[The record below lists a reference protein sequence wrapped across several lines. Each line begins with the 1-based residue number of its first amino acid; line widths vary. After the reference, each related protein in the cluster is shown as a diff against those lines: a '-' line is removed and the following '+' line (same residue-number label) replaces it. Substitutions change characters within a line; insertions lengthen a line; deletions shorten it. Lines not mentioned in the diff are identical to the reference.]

1 MIEIYGNEEQNDL
14 MNLIDEH
21 KEDDDMEVNTKI
33 VQLEA
38 DIDAY
43 KQALEDARNA
53 LATAEMELNA
63 ALEAEFQ
70 G

>member
-21 KEDDDMEVNTKI
+21 KEDDSMEVNTKI
-33 VQLEA
+33 MQLEA